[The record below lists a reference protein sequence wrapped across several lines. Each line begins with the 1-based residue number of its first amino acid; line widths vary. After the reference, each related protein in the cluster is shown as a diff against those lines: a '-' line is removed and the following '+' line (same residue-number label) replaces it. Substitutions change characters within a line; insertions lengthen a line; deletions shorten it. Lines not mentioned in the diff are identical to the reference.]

1 MSDPIRTIVLRVI
14 SGSLCLRFWIT
25 VGFWLVTLWVDGVSD
40 DKVVFNLR
48 PSNFSV
54 GGVLFLSG
62 CEFKDNMARK

>member
-1 MSDPIRTIVLRVI
+1 M
-14 SGSLCLRFWIT
+14 
-25 VGFWLVTLWVDGVSD
+25 TLWVDGVSD